1 VRPWSD
7 GDDPMRALQAAV
19 AAVAPAPRCVALDDR
34 MWALF
39 LLPLREVLGARLGLA
54 SPLLTPLR
62 MRKDGAELALLRRA
76 GAIADQA
83 FEWVCTQPFEG
94 QSERA
99 IADMLEGKMKALGG
113 EGPAFRSLVASGPNG
128 ALPHHS
134 AGDRVIARGD
144 AVILDFGCRL
154 GGYHSDLTRTVFCG
168 EPSDEFKR
176 IYELVQRAQATGT
189 AACRPGA
196 TAESIDRATR
206 GVIEAAG
213 YGDCFIHR
221 TGHGLG
227 LEPHEPPYLVAG
239 APTSLA
245 PGVGFSVE
253 PGVYL
258 PGKFGVRIEDI
269 VAVAEDGI
277 EPLNRCTHALRIVG

>member
-1 VRPWSD
+1 
-7 GDDPMRALQAAV
+7 
-19 AAVAPAPRCVALDDR
+19 
-34 MWALF
+34 
-39 LLPLREVLGARLGLA
+39 
-54 SPLLTPLR
+54 
-62 MRKDGAELALLRRA
+62 
-76 GAIADQA
+76 
-83 FEWVCTQPFEG
+83 
-94 QSERA
+94 
-99 IADMLEGKMKALGG
+99 
-113 EGPAFRSLVASGPNG
+113 
-128 ALPHHS
+128 
-134 AGDRVIARGD
+134 
-144 AVILDFGCRL
+144 VILDFGCRL

-239 APTSLA
+239 DPTSLA
-245 PGVGFSVE
+245 PGLTFSVE